1 MNVSY
6 KWKKQL
12 LICVAIFLVLLV
24 VGYLLRSGIMIVLG
38 IIVVC
43 LSAVVAE
50 RGLRCPA
57 CKESLFKQAME
68 RGAVDITCPKCGG
81 KIHME

>member
-1 MNVSY
+1 MKVNR

-12 LICVAIFLVLLV
+12 LICVMIFLILLA
-24 VGYLLRSGIMIVLG
+24 VGYLLHSGFIIALG

-43 LSAVVAE
+43 LSAVAAE

-68 RGAVDITCPKCGG
+68 RGAVDFECPKCGE

>member
-1 MNVSY
+1 MHVSY

-12 LICVAIFLVLLV
+12 LICTAIFLVMLLA
-24 VGYLLRSGIMIVLG
+24 GYLLRSGIILALG
-38 IIVVC
+38 ILLVC
-43 LSAVVAE
+43 SSAVVAE

-57 CKESLFKQAME
+57 CRESLFKQAME
-68 RGAVDITCPKCGG
+68 RGAADFTCPKCGE

>member
-1 MNVSY
+1 MNVNR

-12 LICVAIFLVLLV
+12 LICVVIFLVLLA
-24 VGYLLRSGIMIVLG
+24 VGYLLHNGFIIALG

-50 RGLRCPA
+50 RGLRFPA
-57 CKESLFKQAME
+57 CKKSVFKQAME
-68 RGAVDITCPKCGG
+68 RGAVNFECPECGE

>member
-1 MNVSY
+1 MKINY

-12 LICVAIFLVLLV
+12 LICVAVFLVLLV
-24 VGYLLRSGIMIVLG
+24 VGYLLRSGIIVALG
-38 IIVVC
+38 ILVVC
-43 LSAVVAE
+43 VSAVVAE

-68 RGAVDITCPKCGG
+68 RGAVDFTCPKCGE

>member
-1 MNVSY
+1 MNVSR

-12 LICVAIFLVLLV
+12 LICVVIFLVLLA
-24 VGYLLRSGIMIVLG
+24 VGYLLHSGFIIALG

-43 LSAVVAE
+43 VSAVVAE

-68 RGAVDITCPKCGG
+68 RGAVDFICPKCGE

>member
-1 MNVSY
+1 MNVNR

-12 LICVAIFLVLLV
+12 LICVVIFLVLLA
-24 VGYLLRSGIMIVLG
+24 VGYLLRSGFIIVLG

-43 LSAVVAE
+43 VSAVVAE

-68 RGAVDITCPKCGG
+68 RGAVDFECPKCGE

>member
-1 MNVSY
+1 MNVNR

-12 LICVAIFLVLLV
+12 LICVVIFLVLLA
-24 VGYLLRSGIMIVLG
+24 VGYLLRSGFIIVLG

-43 LSAVVAE
+43 ISAVVAE

-57 CKESLFKQAME
+57 CKVRRENPYGVIRSL
-68 RGAVDITCPKCGG
+68 
-81 KIHME
+81 

>member
-1 MNVSY
+1 MNMNR

-12 LICVAIFLVLLV
+12 LICVGIFLIMLLV
-24 VGYLLRSGIMIVLG
+24 GYILRNGLIIALG
-38 IIVVC
+38 IILVC
-43 LSAVVAE
+43 LSAVAAE

-68 RGAVDITCPKCGG
+68 RGAEDFTCPKCGEE
-81 KIHME
+81 IHMK

>member
-1 MNVSY
+1 MKLN
-6 KWKKQL
+6 KIWKKQL
-12 LICVAIFLVLLV
+12 LICVAIFLVLLLA
-24 VGYLLRSGIMIVLG
+24 GYFLRIGVIIAIG
-38 IIVVC
+38 IILVC

-68 RGAVDITCPKCGG
+68 RGAVDFACPKCGEE
-81 KIHME
+81 IHME

>member
-1 MNVSY
+1 MKINY

-24 VGYLLRSGIMIVLG
+24 VGYLLRSGIIVVLG

-68 RGAVDITCPKCGG
+68 RGAVDFTCPKCGE
-81 KIHME
+81 KIHMK

>member
-1 MNVSY
+1 MNVNR

-12 LICVAIFLVLLV
+12 LICVVIFLVLLA
-24 VGYLLRSGIMIVLG
+24 VGYLLHNGFIIALG

-68 RGAVDITCPKCGG
+68 RGAVDFTCPKCGE

>member
-1 MNVSY
+1 MHISY

-12 LICVAIFLVLLV
+12 LICIAVFLVMLLA
-24 VGYLLRSGIMIVLG
+24 GYLLHSGIILVLG
-38 IIVVC
+38 IILVC
-43 LSAVVAE
+43 LSAVAAE

-57 CKESLFKQAME
+57 CRESLFKQAME
-68 RGAVDITCPKCGG
+68 RGATDFTCPKCGE